1 MATLYHNTCGQD
13 RC

>member
-13 RC
+13 GY